1 MATRRSATKK
11 AAAATKKAAA
21 MSQRRSGSSSKKT
34 ATSTRTRITSAQA
47 SARKAVTRKVQRK
60 TAAQKSAAKSVA
72 AKRASAAKQSAQKAV
87 KKAVK
92 KTAKKVAKKTTT
104 AATTKKATQRRARQT
119 VIKATAKKGEQKKV
133 VAAKPAKNL
142 ATVRSA
148 TSARSIRQ
156 RAPQSVT
163 PSQSD
168 SASMPARK
176 TSAAKKKVQ
185 QVTETGIE
193 QSAAVQTQEQAV
205 TVQQPS
211 AKPTVRYSDEE
222 LEEFRQIILA
232 EREKTLDEIRMLRER
247 LEDLTN
253 YETSEETGIYSM
265 HMAEQGSEAYER
277 EKTYAQIQRMTDY
290 LRKLDEALKRIEN
303 KTYGICR
310 MCGILIAK
318 ERLRAV
324 PITTLSASW
333 KLRGKCPEDGI
344 DRVGPDVGGE

>member
-1 MATRRSATKK
+1 MATRKSVKHKNVATRQHSF
-11 AAAATKKAAA
+11 A
-21 MSQRRSGSSSKKT
+21 SSSKK
-34 ATSTRTRITSAQA
+34 ATSSTRARATKVKA
-47 SARKAVTRKVQRK
+47 SARKTATKNVQRK
-60 TAAQKSAAKSVA
+60 TTDKQSAAKRVA
-72 AKRASAAKQSAQKAV
+72 TKRASAAKKTVQKAV

-92 KTAKKVAKKTTT
+92 KVAKKVAKKATT
-104 AATTKKATQRRARQT
+104 AGAVKKVTQRRMRQAIAKTAAKKSGRKKT
-119 VIKATAKKGEQKKV
+119 VVTKTAKD
-133 VAAKPAKNL
+133 L
-142 ATVRSA
+142 ATVHSA
-148 TSARSIRQ
+148 TAARNIRQ
-156 RAPQSVT
+156 RVPQSVL

-168 SASMPARK
+168 SSSMPSRK
-176 TSAAKKKVQ
+176 TTSAKKRVQ
-185 QVTETGIE
+185 QITETGAE
-193 QSAAVQTQEQAV
+193 QSAALQTQEQAV
-205 TVQQPS
+205 TVQQPPT
-211 AKPTVRYSDEE
+211 KPPIRYSDEE
-222 LEEFRQIILA
+222 LEEFRQIIVA

-290 LRKLDEALKRIEN
+290 LRKLDEALKRIED

-344 DRVGPDVGGE
+344 DRIGPDLGGE